1 VANIDVIIPA
11 GGTID
16 ADFSR
21 VVGTDSKALIK
32 FNDKSVLKR
41 TIETL
46 RATPNVGRI
55 LVVGSPTV
63 MESSDIELA
72 DKAIPAVGS
81 SPANIKAGL
90 EYYANVDLP
99 PHQVLIVTA
108 DLPFL
113 TVDSIQNFLSLCV
126 GDQDL
131 YVPLISREDWDEL
144 YPGTD
149 ATFVNLLDGEWTTGC
164 MYIMTVRGFKIGY
177 PYFEKVFEKRKSK
190 LGMAA
195 LLGWKFVWDYKMKK
209 LTVTDIEKKIT
220 SLLKINGTAVPGS
233 PAELAYDIDY
243 LEDYHYA
250 LSTFKNQKPEVRPA
264 PDE

>member
-1 VANIDVIIPA
+1 MAKLDVIIPA

-16 ADFSR
+16 AEFAR

-32 FNDKSVLKR
+32 FNEQTVLKR

-46 RATPNVGRI
+46 KSSPVIGRV

-63 MESSDIELA
+63 MKHEDVQLA

-113 TVDSIQNFLSLCV
+113 TLEAIHGFLNLCE
-126 GDQDL
+126 GEQDL
-131 YVPLISREDWDEL
+131 YVPLIARKDWEEV

-149 ATFVNLLDGEWTTGC
+149 AMFVTLLDGEWTTGC
-164 MYIMTVRGFKIGY
+164 MYVMTIRGFKIGY

-233 PAELAYDIDY
+233 PAETAYDIDY

-250 LSTFKNQKPEVRPA
+250 LSTFKNQRPVAPA
-264 PDE
+264 PPAE